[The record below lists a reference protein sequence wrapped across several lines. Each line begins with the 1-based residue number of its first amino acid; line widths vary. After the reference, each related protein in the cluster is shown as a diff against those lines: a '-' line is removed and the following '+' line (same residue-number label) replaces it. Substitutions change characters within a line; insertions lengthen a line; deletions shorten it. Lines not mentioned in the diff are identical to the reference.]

1 MSEYTNIHR
10 TQRRQWEESRE
21 GGAQGATS
29 GTFTALTLILLT
41 FVVYLFSLS
50 IPNSERH
57 QAVYASLAK
66 AFLFEER
73 QLAGGSHAGRVQL
86 MSGPRE
92 SLRVLTAHMA
102 AAGTGELAWEGGDLV
117 LTLSGIG
124 AEAASVAPHRETLAR
139 LAAMARETGAQV
151 RVEAF
156 AEGERNPVA
165 ERSAALSRATRLA
178 TAMVNS
184 GEGLAAGQVSAAGYA
199 VPRIGADGLPQG
211 GGRVRVVLKGAEV
224 SL

>member
-21 GGAQGATS
+21 GGVQGATS

-50 IPNSERH
+50 IPDSERH

-124 AEAASVAPHRETLAR
+124 AEASVAPHRETLAR
-139 LAAMARETGAQV
+139 LAAMARESGAQV

-184 GEGLAAGQVSAAGYA
+184 GEELAADQVSAAGYA

-211 GGRVRVVLKGAEV
+211 GGRVRVVLKGAEA